1 MVEKGTLDPIFERPP
16 MKRDMDIVREVL
28 CKISEAEGK
37 PSSKLLTDG
46 KSDSD
51 AKVILYHVD
60 LLNRAG
66 LVTGVPLALHGFKIW
81 ENLDLSW
88 EGHEFVDA
96 VSDSEVWTE
105 TKKGIE
111 GVGSFTFDLVKDLAK
126 GFIKKKI
133 EQHTGVNL
141 DL

>member
-1 MVEKGTLDPIFERPP
+1 
-16 MKRDMDIVREVL
+16 MKRDMDVVRDVL
-28 CKISEAEGK
+28 CKISEAKGK
-37 PSSKLLTDG
+37 PSYKILIEGMSEE
-46 KSDSD
+46 D
-51 AKVILYHVD
+51 AKTVLYHVE
-60 LLNRAG
+60 LLNQAG
-66 LVTGVPLALHGFKIW
+66 LVTGVQLAVHGFKIW
-81 ENLDLSW
+81 ENLDLTWS
-88 EGHEFVDA
+88 GHEFVDA

>member
-1 MVEKGTLDPIFERPP
+1 
-16 MKRDMDIVREVL
+16 MKRDMDVVRDVL
-28 CKISEAEGK
+28 CQISETAGK
-37 PSSKLLTDG
+37 PSSNALVAG
-46 KSDSD
+46 KSQDE
-51 AKVILYHVD
+51 ATIILYHVD

-66 LVTGVPLALHGFKIW
+66 LITGKSLALHGFKIW
-81 ENLDLSW
+81 EHLDLTW
-88 EGHEFVDA
+88 AGHEFVDA

-111 GVGSFTFDLVKDLAK
+111 GVGSFTFDLFKDLAK